1 MRAEREPARWTALA
15 FGAGVASATLLMASA
30 SLFLARAGA
39 ASQDE
44 FEFDPAT
51 ANMFTNAAYAA
62 LVCSTMSAAILVLA
76 TSIVGLRT
84 RVLPRWTALAG
95 FVVAAVL
102 LFAVLFVPIFV
113 WLAWVLAVS
122 IILILRTARVADWRA
137 ALARGAE
144 ANVEDVAV
152 LDDVGLPLEPLEA
165 LPGGLGVRA
174 GGDEVVPADHLGADE
189 AVGDVRVDRLGG
201 LDRGAAPAQRP
212 GTGFLVTRREEADE
226 VERGE
231 EPLHDL
237 IQRRGALA
245 KGRGLLL
252 AAGRPA
258 PARARGRCRPGR

>member
-1 MRAEREPARWTALA
+1 MQPDPWQRWSPLAGVAYVLLFLVALGVSGDGPGDTPEEVARYFADDGNRSAEFFVFFLLVAAALAFLWFLGALRGILVRAEREPPRWTALA

-30 SLFLARAGA
+30 SLFLARTGA

-102 LFAVLFVPIFV
+102 LFAVLFIPIFV

-122 IILILRTARVADWRA
+122 IILILRTARVADWRT
-137 ALARGAE
+137 G
-144 ANVEDVAV
+144 
-152 LDDVGLPLEPLEA
+152 PS
-165 LPGGLGVRA
+165 A
-174 GGDEVVPADHLGADE
+174 GG
-189 AVGDVRVDRLGG
+189 
-201 LDRGAAPAQRP
+201 
-212 GTGFLVTRREEADE
+212 
-226 VERGE
+226 
-231 EPLHDL
+231 
-237 IQRRGALA
+237 
-245 KGRGLLL
+245 
-252 AAGRPA
+252 
-258 PARARGRCRPGR
+258 